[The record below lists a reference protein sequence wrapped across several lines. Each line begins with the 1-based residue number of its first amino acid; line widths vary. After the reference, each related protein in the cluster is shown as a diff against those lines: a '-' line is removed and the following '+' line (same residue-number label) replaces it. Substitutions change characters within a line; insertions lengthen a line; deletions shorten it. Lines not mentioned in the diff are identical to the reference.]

1 MASKIFISYDY
12 SHDSRLKNM
21 LTAWSSN
28 SQFPLNFEDGSVDIS
43 INSHDPSAI
52 KRAISRRMNEC
63 DIVLCIIGDY
73 TRNSTWVDWEIE
85 KASELRLPI
94 VAVKK
99 DKFVPTPDALYG
111 KGVKWANSFK
121 FESIKDAIKKA
132 EYGW

>member
-1 MASKIFISYDY
+1 MASKIFISYAY

-21 LTAWSSN
+21 LKAWSSN

-43 INSHDPSAI
+43 INSHDPAAI
-52 KRAISRRMNEC
+52 KRAISRRMNDC
-63 DIVLCIIGDY
+63 DVVLCIVGNY
-73 TRNSTWVDWEIE
+73 TKNSSWVAWEIK
-85 KASELRLPI
+85 KAFELRIPI

-99 DKFVPTPDALYG
+99 DRFVPTPDALYN

-121 FESIKDAIKKA
+121 FDSIKEAIHKA